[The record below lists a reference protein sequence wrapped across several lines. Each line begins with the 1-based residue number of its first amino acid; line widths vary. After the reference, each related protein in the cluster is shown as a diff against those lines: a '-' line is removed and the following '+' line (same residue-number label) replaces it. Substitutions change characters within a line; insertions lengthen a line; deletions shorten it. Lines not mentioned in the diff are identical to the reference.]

1 MASELDRLERIL
13 GGKFERRN
21 ARAIPGTQS
30 VDGVE
35 IVYFSDDGKNN
46 FRKQFRSLTSSVD
59 PRAATRGG
67 MNERGCRITPPNGP
81 LFHAIGYHGDVD
93 GWRKDVQTGAKA
105 RGLLLARIEDGD
117 FIVSDGRRFAL
128 SECQVEFC

>member
-35 IVYFSDDGKNN
+35 IVYFSDDGKIIFVSN
-46 FRKQFRSLTSSVD
+46 FEVS
-59 PRAATRGG
+59 
-67 MNERGCRITPPNGP
+67 
-81 LFHAIGYHGDVD
+81 
-93 GWRKDVQTGAKA
+93 
-105 RGLLLARIEDGD
+105 LLLLTQGQQHA
-117 FIVSDGRRFAL
+117 
-128 SECQVEFC
+128 VE